1 MVQGEETR
9 RLAIGPANSAGQ
21 AYCWANAVTQH
32 LGIPAESFAYSRA
45 FLPGQRERGFQFPVH
60 HVLPNHRIT
69 RPWAKRLLVEHL
81 LSGVTHVA
89 VDGFLSLFDRLD
101 ASHVGNDVPR
111 LRAMGLD
118 VALIAHGSE
127 VRDPDAHMA
136 RFPFSYYRDAPD
148 EWVARLRLLSRRNRQ
163 TAGDSGCRVF
173 VSTPDLL
180 LDLPAATWLPV
191 AVDVAAWRVAE
202 ATLSR
207 DVPRVV
213 HAPSRRVPPIKG
225 TAHIDPVL
233 RRLHDSGRIVYVS
246 PGVLPRGKMQAVIK
260 GADIVVD
267 QVATGSYG
275 VAAVEAMAAA
285 RLVVGYLGPE
295 VKSLLS
301 EPAPII
307 DAEPAQF
314 EAVMEEVLADADG
327 FAETAARGPT
337 YVERWHDGSASAE
350 ALSAFLDQSTG

>member
-1 MVQGEETR
+1 MAAGEESL

-21 AYCWANAVTQH
+21 AYCWANAVKQH
-32 LGIPAESFAYSRA
+32 LGIPAESFAYRGTVLPWRSR
-45 FLPGQRERGFQFPVH
+45 RGFEFPAH
-60 HVLPNHRIT
+60 RMLPHHRIT
-69 RPWAKRLLVEHL
+69 TPWVKRLLVEHL

-127 VRDPDAHMA
+127 VRDPDSHMA

-148 EWVARLRLLSRRNRQ
+148 EWVTRLRTLSRRNRQ
-163 TAGDSGCRVF
+163 TARDSGCRVF

-191 AVDVAAWRVAE
+191 AVDVAAWRVPEGA
-202 ATLSR
+202 LSR
-207 DVPRVV
+207 AIPRVV

-225 TAHIDPVL
+225 TAHVDPVL
-233 RRLHDSGRIVYVS
+233 RRLHENGRIVYV
-246 PGVLPRGKMQAVIK
+246 PPEVLPRGRMQAIIK

-267 QVATGSYG
+267 QIATGSYG
-275 VAAVEAMAAA
+275 VAAVEAMAAG
-285 RLVVGYLGPE
+285 RLVIGYLGPE
-295 VKSLLS
+295 IKRLLPES
-301 EPAPII
+301 APII
-307 DAEPAQF
+307 DADPAQF
-314 EAVMEEVLADADG
+314 EAVMEGVLADVDA
-327 FAETAARGPT
+327 FAETAARGPA
-337 YVERWHDGSASAE
+337 YVDRWHDGTASAG
-350 ALSAFLDQSTG
+350 ALRTFLAQSTG